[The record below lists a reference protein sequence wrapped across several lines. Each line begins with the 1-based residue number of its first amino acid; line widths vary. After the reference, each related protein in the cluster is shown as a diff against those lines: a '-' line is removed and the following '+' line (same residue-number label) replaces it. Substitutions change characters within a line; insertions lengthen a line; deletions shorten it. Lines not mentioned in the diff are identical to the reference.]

1 MDFGQKWKNI
11 QCHLDQFEAQ
21 WQPWGR
27 PSWGRLAIQMR
38 RRCFDLGQFF
48 SPSKPLTH
56 THSHPLGKAQHFQSL
71 SWIWFLQ
78 NADGK
83 YLFVWCFQ
91 VGCLGGLCH
100 LWTNHAWPH
109 SQVSNIQ
116 IYFMIIKLSSNL
128 HSRNMIMT
136 LMVHICPISPTSLW
150 YLFEAP
156 INCKVYKF
164 YWYLTDVCGI

>member
-116 IYFMIIKLSSNL
+116 IYFMIIKLSSKSAFKKYDYDPDGSYLSNF
-128 HSRNMIMT
+128 T
-136 LMVHICPISPTSLW
+136 DISVISLW
-150 YLFEAP
+150 STNKL
-156 INCKVYKF
+156 
-164 YWYLTDVCGI
+164 